1 MSVTCFL
8 GLGFGL
14 ILPSTFMAVKSY
26 FTTRRSQAV
35 GLSMAGTG
43 VGQMLM
49 PQVVR
54 FLLDE
59 FGYRGT
65 TLILGGL
72 CLNGLVGA
80 LLFQVRQLKI
90 PCLFQ
95 YDFIRNQYLAREVA
109 HENRRRRN
117 AGEEK
122 FAGKTKR
129 RCRG

>member
-1 MSVTCFL
+1 MTL
-8 GLGFGL
+8 N
-14 ILPSTFMAVKSY
+14 SY
-26 FTTRRSQAV
+26 FTTKRSQAV
-35 GLSMAGTG
+35 GLAMAGTG

-72 CLNGLVGA
+72 CLNGVAGA

-90 PCLFQ
+90 PCLFV
-95 YDFIRNQYLAREVA
+95 YDFIHNQYSSLWC
-109 HENRRRRN
+109 
-117 AGEEK
+117 GI
-122 FAGKTKR
+122 
-129 RCRG
+129 

>member
-1 MSVTCFL
+1 MYLECQISKISCFL

-14 ILPSTFMAVKSY
+14 IMPSTFMAVKSY
-26 FTTRRSQAV
+26 FTSRRSQAV

-72 CLNGLVGA
+72 SLNGLVGA
-80 LLFQVRQLKI
+80 LLFQVTSTENT
-90 PCLFQ
+90 LFISVRF
-95 YDFIRNQYLAREVA
+95 YM
-109 HENRRRRN
+109 
-117 AGEEK
+117 
-122 FAGKTKR
+122 
-129 RCRG
+129 